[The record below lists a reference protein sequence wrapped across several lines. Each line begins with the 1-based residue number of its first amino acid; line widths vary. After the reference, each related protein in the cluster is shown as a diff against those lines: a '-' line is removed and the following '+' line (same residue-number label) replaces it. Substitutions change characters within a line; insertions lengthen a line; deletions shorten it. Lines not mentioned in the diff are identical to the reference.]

1 MFTGLRRFEIA
12 VFLFSMIILGQ
23 SSPNNQTTT
32 TFAFLPP
39 QPSAR
44 RDEAALSSERPE
56 DFDHVC
62 FARVRGR
69 FSLPRPYIKAG
80 RTKLAVSS
88 SVVGETEL
96 AVTVSSSV
104 VRETE
109 LAVTV
114 NSSVVGETEL
124 AVTVSSSVGQ

>member
-1 MFTGLRRFEIA
+1 MFSGLRRFEIA
-12 VFLFSMIILGQ
+12 VFLFSIVILGQ

-56 DFDHVC
+56 DFDHVR
-62 FARVRGR
+62 FARVRGAI
-69 FSLPRPYIKAG
+69 FASPALYKG
-80 RTKLAVSS
+80 GETELAVTVSS

-104 VRETE
+104 VRET
-109 LAVTV
+109 
-114 NSSVVGETEL
+114 
-124 AVTVSSSVGQ
+124 SSSL